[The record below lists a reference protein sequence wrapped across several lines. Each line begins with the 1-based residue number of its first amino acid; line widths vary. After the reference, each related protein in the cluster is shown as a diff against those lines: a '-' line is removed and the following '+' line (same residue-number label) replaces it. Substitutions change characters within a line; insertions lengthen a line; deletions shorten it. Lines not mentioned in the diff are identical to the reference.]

1 MERRKK
7 IEELYRSYK
16 DSSKK
21 PIVIGGP
28 DYEVCLAA
36 DFVSWNYYLCAAV
49 LLHCKD
55 VQHHAHVTSRHTH
68 YKTSERNMQY
78 VHKMLVFWHHHQ
90 YFCCE
95 MVYFFI
101 DSISKSFIALHP
113 AFNGHT
119 NKQFLVLLVLLYVI
133 GLCGSFPHHIAVF
146 VMPVLLYNDML
157 VNYDVSPGV
166 IHFYTFTIFFNNGD
180 NSLSLKVL
188 RQ

>member
-28 DYEVCLAA
+28 DYEVCLAS
-36 DFVSWNYYLCAAV
+36 DFVSWNCYLCAAV

-55 VQHHAHVTSRHTH
+55 VQHHAHVTSTH

-78 VHKMLVFWHHHQ
+78 VNKMLVFWHHHQ
-90 YFCCE
+90 HFFCE

-101 DSISKSFIALHP
+101 DSIAETIHRSP
-113 AFNGHT
+113 ADFHCHT
-119 NKQFLVLLVLLYVI
+119 NKHFMVTLVLLYVI
-133 GLCGSFPHHIAVF
+133 GLCGRFLYHIAAF
-146 VMPVLLYNDML
+146 VIPVHFILLPL
-157 VNYDVSPGV
+157 
-166 IHFYTFTIFFNNGD
+166 
-180 NSLSLKVL
+180 
-188 RQ
+188 Q